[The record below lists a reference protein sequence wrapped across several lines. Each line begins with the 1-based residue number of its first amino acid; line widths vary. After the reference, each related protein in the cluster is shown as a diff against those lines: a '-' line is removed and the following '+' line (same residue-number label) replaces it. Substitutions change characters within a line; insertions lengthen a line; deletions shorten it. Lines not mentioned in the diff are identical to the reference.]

1 MSQFEF
7 NKLLEK
13 YLEGGC
19 STAEEYQISEWY
31 EMQNLKE
38 LPDLPE
44 TQKQAIEKKIWANIK
59 SKTLARKGVMR
70 VLPPQYKKLFW
81 YGAAASVA
89 FLILFFG
96 VQNTPF
102 KNSDSTQI
110 GIKPDVEIKNT
121 SDKNQEIR
129 LEDSSLVVLEPQST
143 LSYHGHFGDKVRRV
157 YLQGTAFF
165 NIKRDTTKPFLVHT
179 NNITTEVLGTSFKI
193 TTHKNSKDVEV
204 AVLTGKVL
212 IYENIISDAR
222 NKRSVLLT
230 PNQKVKYSNS
240 DAQLTPE
247 IVENPILLVKKMEQP
262 NLVFE
267 DALLPQVI
275 DTLRKMYNLD
285 IIISN
290 NDLNQCLLTAD
301 LNNLTMFT
309 QLDLICKSINARYE
323 VRGIYIFIDG
333 KGCVD

>member
-13 YLEGGC
+13 YIEGDC
-19 STAEEYQISEWY
+19 SPEEEGQISEWY
-31 EMQNLKE
+31 KMQNLKE

-44 TQKQAIEKKIWANIK
+44 TQKLAIEKRIWGNVK
-59 SKTLARKGVMR
+59 SNTLSKKGIVW
-70 VLPPQYKKLFW
+70 LLSPQYKKLFW
-81 YGAAASVA
+81 YGTAASIA
-89 FLILFFG
+89 FLIFIFG
-96 VQNTPF
+96 GQNTLI
-102 KNSDSTQI
+102 KNSDSAQL
-110 GIKPDVEIKNT
+110 GVKPDVEIKNT

-129 LEDSSLVVLEPQST
+129 LEDSSMVVLEPQST

-165 NIKRDTTKPFLVHT
+165 NVKRDTTKPFLVHT

-193 TTHKNSKDVEV
+193 TTNNNSKDVEV
-204 AVLTGKVL
+204 AVLSGKVL
-212 IYENIISDAR
+212 IYENLTSDAR

-230 PNQKVKYSNS
+230 PNQKVKYSNA

-247 IVENPILLVKKMEQP
+247 IVENPVLLGKKPEKP
-262 NLVFE
+262 DLIFE
-267 DALLPQVI
+267 DALLPQVT
-275 DTLRKMYNLD
+275 DALKKMYNLE

-290 NDLNQCLLTAD
+290 NDLNKCLLTAD

-323 VRGIYIFIDG
+323 VRGIYIFMDG